1 MIIDFKAHLMNEGS
15 KDYFRFIVMNGLQ
28 GIVQFSE
35 EIPKRDIVVELS
47 EENQVINLYY
57 VPLILKAY
65 KDVKKSSKKPYVE
78 AKRNTRRMLSVIA
91 RAYSFRLIPCRHKF
105 FRPCKCGPFHPLP
118 LDFSILTSRLLKRK

>member
-15 KDYFRFIVMNGLQ
+15 KDYFRLIVMNGLQ

-65 KDVKKSSKKPYVE
+65 KDVKKSSKRPYVE
-78 AKRNTRRMLSVIA
+78 AKRNTRRML
-91 RAYSFRLIPCRHKF
+91 RAAFLLIVKMALKYKVSH
-105 FRPCKCGPFHPLP
+105 
-118 LDFSILTSRLLKRK
+118 SIYTMGEVVREGKPIKD